1 LVRGC
6 VCCISTNYYLVLPSA
21 FSAPGTAPAK
31 SSSYSNDITNYR
43 VTIQSE
49 TNNSL
54 ENIDTSIS
62 SLQTN
67 LEDLESKIVFSGQN
81 TAIGYNVLTQVTT
94 GTDNTAVGYGATTP
108 PYGITTGSYNT
119 MLGTYSG
126 NSCET
131 GSNNTFLG
139 YNTAFKPGQTAYNGS
154 IALGSNATINNSD
167 QLMVA
172 SNVTSFNIT
181 GLAASTGTGA
191 GTILEFDSAGN
202 VLPTAGTYKTVA
214 SIDTAIAAVN
224 APYAMSWAANS
235 EYTYTGSSQAL
246 AIWDTISFGNSA
258 NMASKTT
265 WTCPAAGL
273 WHIAATFGFSIS
285 TNDVSCSFRL
295 YQNGSEV
302 WYFTA
307 WYNIAGAGQGITTQ
321 CESIFLNLATG
332 DTLEWYL
339 DFSTSM
345 TVTIGGGN
353 QNSGNTT
360 FNAIRIAPGYTAA

>member
-1 LVRGC
+1 M
-6 VCCISTNYYLVLPSA
+6 STNYYLVLPSA

-49 TNNSL
+49 TNNSV

-67 LEDLESKIVFSGQN
+67 LEDLQSKIVFSGQN

-126 NSCET
+126 NSCEI

-139 YNTAFKPGQTAYNGS
+139 YNSGFKGGETAFNGS

-181 GLAASTGTGA
+181 GLAASTGTGE

-214 SIDTAIAAVN
+214 SIDTAFAALN
-224 APYAMSWAANS
+224 APYAMSWTANNQ
-235 EYTYTGSSQAL
+235 YTYDSSSSPQAL
-246 AIWDTISFGNSA
+246 AIWDTVSFGNSA
-258 NMASKTT
+258 NMASAST

-273 WHIAATFGFSIS
+273 WNISASFGLSLTV
-285 TNDVSCSFRL
+285 TNGFVQIQL
-295 YQNGSEV
+295 YHNGSSTFMTTFWINV
-302 WYFTA
+302 GSA
-307 WYNIAGAGQGITTQ
+307 GDGIVKNI
-321 CESIFLNLATG
+321 ESILLYNLSAG
-332 DTLEWYL
+332 DTLEWY
-339 DFSTSM
+339 
-345 TVTIGGGN
+345 VTTYYYTAKIGGGSN
-353 QNSGNTT
+353 NGGTT
-360 FNAIRIAPGYTAA
+360 MFNAVRIAPGYTAA

>member
-1 LVRGC
+1 M
-6 VCCISTNYYLVLPSA
+6 STNYYLVLPSA

-49 TNNSL
+49 TNNSV

-202 VLPTAGTYKTVA
+202 VVPTAGTYKTVA
-214 SIDTAIAAVN
+214 SIDTAFAALN
-224 APYAMSWAANS
+224 APYAMSWTANNQ
-235 EYTYTGSSQAL
+235 YTYDSSSSPQAL
-246 AIWDTISFGNSA
+246 AIWDTVTFGNSA
-258 NMASKTT
+258 NMASAST

-273 WHIAATFGFSIS
+273 WNISASYGISLPGTDNGYVTIQLYHNGASAFFSTFWVNVASGDAGDGI
-285 TNDVSCSFRL
+285 VK
-295 YQNGSEV
+295 
-302 WYFTA
+302 
-307 WYNIAGAGQGITTQ
+307 NI
-321 CESIFLNLATG
+321 ESILLYNLAAG
-332 DTLEWYL
+332 DTLEWY
-339 DFSTSM
+339 
-345 TVTIGGGN
+345 VTTYGYTAKIGG
-353 QNSGNTT
+353 NTSNGGT
-360 FNAIRIAPGYTAA
+360 TMFNAVRIAPGYTAA